1 MANLTKDGMTRAE
14 LWPNSGFRLL
24 QRDNVG
30 RLSVTDDFLRAYL
43 MRPELV
49 PADEICKAERE
60 LHASL
65 VENPF
70 RKVGSEDLAK
80 LTDPDV
86 RENYVVLFDF
96 RDKLSKAESI
106 ESCYQGLFS
115 MGDVALP
122 ELFIDQMAHVIV
134 RSILKDV
141 TDPFEARA
149 SELLFRQQ
157 TVSNDDGTVLLG
169 DTEVIEMLATSGGMG
184 NLGRLVSEGGVKLKQ
199 VDLDVLQPESGDVYW
214 DRNEK
219 FNTVL
224 DLTFARPGLDAL
236 CRVLEAWVFHFLGAC
251 VAIQPVQ
258 QIADER
264 WVWHVGLDRD
274 SSILLN
280 DLYEGKDVEPERMQ
294 RVLSLFR
301 LEFKDP
307 DLMRAEIAGRPVYMA
322 LSMSASK
329 KVRLKPQNLL
339 VNLPLARKI

>member
-49 PADEICKAERE
+49 PADETCKAERE

-70 RKVGSEDLAK
+70 RKVGAEDLAK

-86 RENYVVLFDF
+86 CENYGVLFDF
-96 RDKLSKAESI
+96 RDKLSKSSSI
-106 ESCYQGLFS
+106 EACYHGLFS

-122 ELFIDQMAHVIV
+122 ELFIDQMVHVIL
-134 RSILKDV
+134 RNILTDV
-141 TDPFEARA
+141 TDPFQARA

-157 TVSNDDGTVLLG
+157 TVSNDDGTFLLG
-169 DTEVIEMLATSGGMG
+169 DTEVIEMLAASGGMG
-184 NLGRLVSEGGVKLKQ
+184 SLGRLVSEGGVKLKQ
-199 VDLDVLQPESGDVYW
+199 VDLDVLQPETGDVYW
-214 DRNEK
+214 DRNEQ

-236 CRVLEAWVFHFLGAC
+236 CRVLEAWISHFLGAC

-280 DLYEGKDVEPERMQ
+280 DLYEGKEVEPDRML

-301 LEFKDP
+301 LEFEDP
-307 DLMRAEIAGRPVYMA
+307 GLMRAEIAGRPVYMA